1 MTRDR
6 CLCGEKYDA
15 RLLRYGDDLVD
26 EAPVEGDADDL
37 VEDEL
42 HNGTYYYVL
51 LRCTSDE
58 CGEVWRSWVHVDDL
72 DEFDDLDR
80 REAGV
85 GRTQARLSAFGGR
98 YG

>member
-1 MTRDR
+1 
-6 CLCGEKYDA
+6 
-15 RLLRYGDDLVD
+15 
-26 EAPVEGDADDL
+26 
-37 VEDEL
+37 
-42 HNGTYYYVL
+42 
-51 LRCTSDE
+51 
-58 CGEVWRSWVHVDDL
+58 VWRSWVHVDDL